1 MITADLRGKRA
12 LVTGGASGVGL
23 ATVEML
29 ARAGARVALNHRAAN
44 PAAAGEIARLQGEGL
59 AVIAAPGDVA
69 APEPSERMVAAAIDA
84 LGGLDILVNNAATP
98 GAPAKGKRF
107 HPRDLDVI
115 TEEWWQEVM
124 ATNLIAPFRCTRAAA
139 AALRAARG
147 AVVNVASIGGLTP
160 VGSNMVYGA
169 SKAALIRLT
178 SYLSRS
184 LAPEVRVNA
193 VAPGLIDTPWT
204 KEWPEELKRAAIART
219 PLGRACLPAD
229 VAEAILFFAA
239 GAAMV
244 TGQTLVVDG
253 GLM

>member
-29 ARAGARVALNHRAAN
+29 AGAGARVALNHRPGN
-44 PAAAGEIARLQGEGL
+44 KGAAAEIARLRAAGL
-59 AVIAAPGDVA
+59 DVIDAPGDVA
-69 APEPSERMVAAAIDA
+69 DPEASERMVVAAIAA

-107 HPRDLDVI
+107 HPRELDVI

-124 ATNLIAPFRCTRAAA
+124 ATNLIGPFRCIRAGAE
-139 AALRAARG
+139 ALRAAKG

-193 VAPGLIDTPWT
+193 VAPGFIDTPWT
-204 KEWPEELKRAAIART
+204 KEWPDDVKRGAIART
-219 PLGRACLPAD
+219 PLKRACLPAD
-229 VAEAILFFAA
+229 IAEVIFFFAV
-239 GAAMV
+239 GGAMV

-253 GLM
+253 GLT

>member
-23 ATVEML
+23 ATVETL
-29 ARAGARVALNHRAAN
+29 ARAGARVALNHRPGN
-44 PAAAGEIARLQGEGL
+44 RAAAAEIARLRGAGL
-59 AVIAAPGDVA
+59 DVVGAPGDVA
-69 APEPSERMVAAAIDA
+69 DATDSEDMVAAAIDA
-84 LGGLDILVNNAATP
+84 LDGLDILVNNAATP
-98 GAPAKGKRF
+98 GTPAKGKRF
-107 HPRDLDVI
+107 HPRELDVI
-115 TEEWWQEVM
+115 TEEWWQEVL
-124 ATNLIAPFRCTRAAA
+124 ATNLIAPFRCTRAGAE
-139 AALRAARG
+139 ALRAARG
-147 AVVNVASIGGLTP
+147 AVVNVASIGGLVP
-160 VGSNMVYGA
+160 LGSNMVYGA

-193 VAPGLIDTPWT
+193 VAPGFIDTPWT
-204 KEWPEELKRAAIART
+204 KEWPEEMKRAAVART
-219 PLGRACLPAD
+219 PLQRACLPAD
-229 VAEAILFFAA
+229 IAEAILFFAA